1 MHLSSFLLLFTRNWA
16 FLLGPYVL
24 GINTK
29 FGHVNFVA
37 FLPIRQMLIGG
48 LLAPTATRRPC
59 VLEKRYRVSMDLERG
74 NRFAE

>member
-37 FLPIRQMLIGG
+37 FLPIRRMLIGG
-48 LLAPTATRRPC
+48 LLAPTATRRPYPSIDSSTTF
-59 VLEKRYRVSMDLERG
+59 VLE
-74 NRFAE
+74 